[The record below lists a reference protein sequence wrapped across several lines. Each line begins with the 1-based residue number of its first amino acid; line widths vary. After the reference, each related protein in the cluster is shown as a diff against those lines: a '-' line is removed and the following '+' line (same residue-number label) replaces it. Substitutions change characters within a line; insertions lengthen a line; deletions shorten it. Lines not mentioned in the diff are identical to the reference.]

1 MSTPVPLPALGES
14 VTEGTISRWLKKVGD
29 YVEVDEPLVE
39 VSTDKVDTEIPAPV
53 AGVLLEILVAED
65 GVAPVGATLG
75 VIGEASEAGSAP
87 AAPAAE
93 PPAAAPVAEAPAP
106 VAEPAPV
113 AAAPAPA
120 APAPSAAGSTEV
132 RLPQLG
138 ESVTEG
144 TVSRWLKAVGD
155 QVEVDEPLVEVS
167 TDKVDTEIPSPV
179 AGVLLQIVVAE
190 DAVAPVGAV
199 LGVIGSADAAA
210 APAPAPA
217 APAPAAEP
225 TPAPQAAAPAPQAP
239 APVAPAPAPAAT
251 AAPAPARASG
261 PAEVYVTPLVRKM
274 AADAGVDLSE
284 VTGTGVGGRIRK
296 QDIQT
301 AAEAKKAAA
310 AAAAAPKPAA
320 PSAPAAA
327 PSADAAKR
335 GTTEKMTRLRATI
348 AKRMVESLQVSA
360 QLTATVEVDLTVI
373 SKLRAKV
380 KDDFRAR
387 EGVGLSYLPFIA
399 KATTEALKQFPKVNA
414 TIDTEAGTITYA
426 DAEHLGIAVD
436 TEKGLLVPVVADA
449 GTLSLAGLAKKIGD
463 LAARTRASKVTPDEL
478 SGGTFTITNY
488 GSAGT
493 LFDTPIINQPQV
505 AILGTG
511 AIVKRPMVVTD
522 PDLGEII
529 AVRDMMYLS
538 MSYDH
543 RLVDGADAARFLSF
557 IKARLEEGDFGAEL
571 GL

>member
-1 MSTPVPLPALGES
+1 M
-14 VTEGTISRWLKKVGD
+14 
-29 YVEVDEPLVE
+29 
-39 VSTDKVDTEIPAPV
+39 
-53 AGVLLEILVAED
+53 
-65 GVAPVGATLG
+65 
-75 VIGEASEAGSAP
+75 
-87 AAPAAE
+87 
-93 PPAAAPVAEAPAP
+93 
-106 VAEPAPV
+106 
-113 AAAPAPA
+113 
-120 APAPSAAGSTEV
+120 
-132 RLPQLG
+132 
-138 ESVTEG
+138 
-144 TVSRWLKAVGD
+144 
-155 QVEVDEPLVEVS
+155 
-167 TDKVDTEIPSPV
+167 
-179 AGVLLQIVVAE
+179 
-190 DAVAPVGAV
+190 
-199 LGVIGSADAAA
+199 
-210 APAPAPA
+210 
-217 APAPAAEP
+217 
-225 TPAPQAAAPAPQAP
+225 
-239 APVAPAPAPAAT
+239 
-251 AAPAPARASG
+251 
-261 PAEVYVTPLVRKM
+261 TPLVRKM
-274 AADAGVDLSE
+274 AAEAGVELTE

-296 QDIQT
+296 QDIQA

-310 AAAAAPKPAA
+310 AAAAAAPKPAA
-320 PSAPAAA
+320 PPAPAAA

-426 DAEHLGIAVD
+426 EAEHLGIAVD

-449 GTLSLAGLAKKIGD
+449 GNLSLAGLAKKIGD

-557 IKARLEEGDFGAEL
+557 VKARLEEGDFGAEL